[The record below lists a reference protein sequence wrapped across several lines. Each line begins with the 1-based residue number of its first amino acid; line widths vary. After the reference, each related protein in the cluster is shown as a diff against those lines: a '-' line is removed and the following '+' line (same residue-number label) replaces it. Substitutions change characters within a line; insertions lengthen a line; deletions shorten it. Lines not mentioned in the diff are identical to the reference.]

1 MSLLRV
7 ASFRRFWLAETIS
20 LFGDQVAVIALP
32 LAAVLVLHANAA
44 EMGYLA
50 AAALV
55 PHLLFSLPAGVWLER
70 VGRRRRVMVAADLG
84 RAALVATIPLAYW
97 LDALSFG
104 QLYAVAFLTGSL
116 AVAFDISH
124 STLFVSITRRDQYVE
139 ANSLLNGSRAF
150 SLVAGPSV
158 GGLLVHALT
167 APVTL
172 LVDCFSFLASAL
184 FLRGID
190 ATEPPLQEASGGL
203 KAQVA
208 DGMRFIAGHPI
219 LRPSLVSAATL
230 NFFNFAFA
238 ALFILYAN
246 RELGISAG
254 ALGLVLGAGAVGSL
268 LGATV
273 SGRLGRR
280 IGLGPAFVLGM
291 VLFPAPLLLIP
302 LAAGPRW
309 LVLAM
314 LFTAEFLA
322 GLGVMILDINVG
334 AIIVAFTPHRLR
346 SRATGAFRFVNYG
359 VRPLGSLAG
368 GALGTL
374 LGLRPTLFATGLAAL
389 LGVFWLLPSAVPS
402 LLELPEEEPA

>member
-1 MSLLRV
+1 VSLLRV

-20 LFGDQVAVIALP
+20 LFGDQVTVIALP
-32 LAAVLVLHANAA
+32 LAAVLVLHADAA

-50 AAALV
+50 AAALF

-70 VGRRRRVMVAADLG
+70 VGRRRRVMVAADIG
-84 RAALVATIPLAYW
+84 RAALLVTIPLAYW
-97 LDALSFG
+97 LDALSFA
-104 QLYAVAFLTGSL
+104 QLYAVAFLTGCL
-116 AVAFDISH
+116 AVAFDISQA
-124 STLFVSITRRDQYVE
+124 TLFVSITRRDQYVE

-150 SLVAGPSV
+150 SYIAGPSV
-158 GGLLVHALT
+158 GGLLVQALT

-172 LVDCFSFLASAL
+172 LVDGCSFLASAF

-190 ATEPPLQEASGGL
+190 AAEPALQEAAGGM

-208 DGMRFIAGHPI
+208 EGIGFIARDPI
-219 LRPSLVSAATL
+219 LRPSLASAATL
-230 NFFNFAFA
+230 NFFNFAFM
-238 ALFILYAN
+238 ALFILYAT

-254 ALGLVLGAGAVGSL
+254 TLGLVLGAGAVGSL

-273 SGRLGRR
+273 SGRVGRR

-291 VLFPAPLLLIP
+291 VLFAAPLLLVP
-302 LAAGPRW
+302 LAEGPRW
-309 LVLAM
+309 FVLAL

-334 AIIVAFTPHRLR
+334 AIIVGFTPHRLR
-346 SRATGAFRFVNYG
+346 SRATGSFRFVNYG

-368 GALGTL
+368 GALGTTF
-374 LGLRPTLFATGLAAL
+374 GVRPTLFATGIGAL
-389 LGVFWLLPSAVPS
+389 LGVLWLLPSAVPS
-402 LLELPEEEPA
+402 LVELPEEEPA